1 MSVHVNTKT
10 LKWTN
15 SWKSVREKRCLI
27 KWFHENHIR
36 NLAVM
41 RQCVQFNFHRKKWTF
56 YQFLYMGCRGCEFGM
71 PMTSWRPLLGG
82 HELKSSNVCGKVQGP
97 PRSHRPRL
105 KAIPTAKTQPAQP
118 RRRWALARELG
129 KPRYALRHRGQRS
142 KTRKCVLSFSWGR
155 NYFIWYNYR

>member
-1 MSVHVNTKT
+1 METCPKINGLRFHKNHVCQFIYHETMCSISIEEKNIDLFSIFVH
-10 LKWTN
+10 
-15 SWKSVREKRCLI
+15 
-27 KWFHENHIR
+27 
-36 NLAVM
+36 
-41 RQCVQFNFHRKKWTF
+41 
-56 YQFLYMGCRGCEFGM
+56 GM
-71 PMTSWRPLLGG
+71 PRMW
-82 HELKSSNVCGKVQGP
+82 VCDADDNLTPIPGLAWAQTVSHVCRKILGP
-97 PRSHRPRL
+97 PRSHRPRP